1 MNILLPSIAGVTLVL
16 TLAGC
21 VPAHREKCV
30 VETTVPPLTSTCEVY
45 QGGGEWLG
53 PASGIGGDTP
63 DNGASSDDN
72 GGPTVDDH
80 GPDDNGGSSDGS
92 SDDGNGGKS

>member
-1 MNILLPSIAGVTLVL
+1 MTRLLLLPVL
-16 TLAGC
+16 LAGC
-21 VPAHREKCV
+21 GQYVDPCRITPLPAECLYS
-30 VETTVPPLTSTCEVY
+30 EDAPTVST
-45 QGGGEWLG
+45 
-53 PASGIGGDTP
+53 ASAP
-63 DNGASSDDN
+63 DDN